1 MARLAGPIVADRGVF
16 AKINSIGSFENAGK
30 IPEDQDDDE
39 YEDDVPNPD
48 EQDLIPTDFLR
59 KNLQTN
65 LHLMRL
71 SDEALFPVVGYT

>member
-39 YEDDVPNPD
+39 YEDDVSPD
-48 EQDLIPTDFLR
+48 EQDLIPTDSLR

-65 LHLMRL
+65 LRLMRL